1 MSGGGCRLY
10 IEASPGEIRAA
21 VLNASGA
28 LVAFHVERI
37 GARTLRDAVFLGR
50 VTRVEKGMG
59 AAFVDIGEDMPGFIG
74 RAKGLREG
82 QAISVQVVR
91 EAGGG
96 KGPALGTAPVLAG
109 RYLTLDPAR
118 PGLKVSRRLAAG
130 RLAADLEPLKE
141 LLSGLA
147 AAGEGYTVR
156 PPAAIAGEAVLK
168 AEVERLRGAWRA
180 IEAAAES
187 ASPPVLLHPSPPL
200 VERLLRDAAGQIV
213 IEGRR
218 TFALASE
225 LAEREMPDL
234 LDSLEQYAGN
244 QPLFEK
250 AGIEEQLAD
259 ALAPD
264 VALPG
269 GGGLVIETT
278 EALCSIDVN
287 MGGAGGRLP
296 KEDAVAA
303 ANVRAAAEIARQI
316 TLRNL
321 AGLIVVDFISMR
333 NKGNRRKVVEALRR
347 GLKGGAVVVDVLGMT
362 PAGLVEVT
370 RQRVGAPL
378 AALFSRPRPRAPEAL
393 AEAEACA
400 ALRAALRYNG
410 PGAPVLLA
418 APAVISALEGPLAAA
433 LKETGRRLGQPLK
446 LAAEAG
452 RSGFEIGKS

>member
-1 MSGGGCRLY
+1 MSGGGRSLY
-10 IEASPGEIRAA
+10 IETSPGEIRAA
-21 VLNASGA
+21 ILNANGA

-37 GARTLRDAVFLGR
+37 GAGSLRDAVFLGR

-59 AAFVDIGEDMPGFIG
+59 AAFVDIGEDMPGFLG

-82 QAISVQVVR
+82 QAIVVQVVR

-109 RYLTLDPAR
+109 RYLALDPAR
-118 PGLKVSRRLAAG
+118 PGINLSR

-141 LLSGLA
+141 LLAGLA
-147 AAGEGYTVR
+147 AAGEGYSVR
-156 PPAAIAGEAVLK
+156 PPAAIAGEAVLT

-180 IEAAAES
+180 IESAAAD

-200 VERLLRDAAGQIV
+200 VARLLREATGRIV
-213 IEGRR
+213 IEGRQ

-234 LDSLEQYAGN
+234 PDRLAHYAGK

-250 AGIEEQLAD
+250 QGIEEQLED
-259 ALAPD
+259 ALSPD

-287 MGGAGGRLP
+287 MGAAGGRLP
-296 KEDAVAA
+296 KEDAVAG

-333 NKGNRRKVVEALRR
+333 NKANRRKVVEALRR

-378 AALFSRPRPRAPEAL
+378 AALFSRPRPRVPEAL

-400 ALRAALRYNG
+400 ALRAALRYEG

-418 APAVISALEGPLAAA
+418 APAVISALEGPLAVA
-433 LKETGRRLGQPLK
+433 LEETGRRLGQPLK